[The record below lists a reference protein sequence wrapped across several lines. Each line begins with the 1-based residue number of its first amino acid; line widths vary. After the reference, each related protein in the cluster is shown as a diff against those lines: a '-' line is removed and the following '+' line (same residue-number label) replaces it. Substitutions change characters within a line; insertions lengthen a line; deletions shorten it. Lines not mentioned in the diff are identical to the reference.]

1 MKTLLAQGAES
12 RLYREKDNV
21 VKDRFPKAYRL
32 KQIDDPLR
40 KARTRREAKILEG
53 KKNTTR
59 KNITNKR
66 MVIS

>member
-40 KARTRREAKILEG
+40 KARTRREAKILEKLASIG
-53 KKNTTR
+53 FPAPR
-59 KNITNKR
+59 
-66 MVIS
+66 ISSTDS